1 MSEDKIKI
9 VSSVGRRK
17 TASARVSVSAGTGN
31 IVINGK
37 TLENY
42 FAGLPRFHASVLAPL
57 ITLNCAK
64 QYDMKV
70 TVCGGGVMAQSEA
83 IRHGLSRVL
92 AGMDAGFKT
101 ALKKKGFLTRDSRA
115 VERKKPGKAK
125 ARKSFQWTKR

>member
-1 MSEDKIKI
+1 MSETKSKMIP
-9 VSSVGRRK
+9 SVGRRK
-17 TASARVSVSAGTGN
+17 TASASVLVSPGAGN

-37 TLENY
+37 TPEVF
-42 FAGLPRFHASVLAPL
+42 FAGLPRFQANVVAPL
-57 ITLNCAK
+57 NALNCLK

-70 TVCGGGVMAQSEA
+70 TVRGGGVMAQSEA

-92 AGMDAGFKT
+92 AGMDVTFKA
-101 ALKKKGFLTRDSRA
+101 ALKKKGFLTRDDRA

>member
-1 MSEDKIKI
+1 MSDDKNKVIA
-9 VSSVGRRK
+9 SVGRRK
-17 TASARVSVSAGTGN
+17 TASARVMVSAGSGN

-37 TLENY
+37 TLENF
-42 FAGLPRFHASVLAPL
+42 FAGLPRFQANVLAPL
-57 ITLNCAK
+57 NALNCLK
-64 QYDMKV
+64 QYDMTV
-70 TVCGGGVMAQSEA
+70 TVTGGGVMAQSEA

-92 AGMDAGFKT
+92 AGTDAAFKA